1 MRCPL
6 RSPRHGSCRSR
17 GPSRALN
24 RAPWRCCGFG
34 CRGGGDAH
42 ASEPDLAEA
51 LQLRDVLLLGRDALV
66 AVVDVRVV
74 GEGLLEEANLALKQ
88 RFAVRAAVRRRSQ
101 RPRVRRPRRLRGCGR
116 VAELLG
122 VRSRAVVLVPPSLDE
137 WLPADHFARLV
148 IAAVEAMDLSGVLRR
163 LSGGRAWPAG
173 ARSGDDGRVLV
184 YAYARA
190 QRSSRVIERGCFED
204 VAMR

>member
-66 AVVDVRVV
+66 AVVAVRVV
-74 GEGLLEEANLALKQ
+74 GEGPPAALTARSQ
-88 RFAVRAAVRRRSQ
+88 ISRSGATGRTNPCMPGRQAVLDRRARRHAPRAAVWGARHPTTSA
-101 RPRVRRPRRLRGCGR
+101 RL
-116 VAELLG
+116 AA
-122 VRSRAVVLVPPSLDE
+122 SRAATGLLQWATRSVRQCESPLSQCAKRESGAFGGAEAFAVVEWSAKGGLVT
-137 WLPADHFARLV
+137 
-148 IAAVEAMDLSGVLRR
+148 
-163 LSGGRAWPAG
+163 
-173 ARSGDDGRVLV
+173 
-184 YAYARA
+184 
-190 QRSSRVIERGCFED
+190 
-204 VAMR
+204 

>member
-66 AVVDVRVV
+66 AVVAVRVV
-74 GEGLLEEANLALKQ
+74 GEGLPAALTARSQ
-88 RFAVRAAVRRRSQ
+88 ISRSGATGRTNPCMPGRQAVLDRRARRHAPRAAVWGARTPNDQRTFSRESRRDWAVAKGDEE
-101 RPRVRRPRRLRGCGR
+101 RPAMRVAAIAMRDERLAARVRVG
-116 VAELLG
+116 A
-122 VRSRAVVLVPPSLDE
+122 SR
-137 WLPADHFARLV
+137 
-148 IAAVEAMDLSGVLRR
+148 
-163 LSGGRAWPAG
+163 
-173 ARSGDDGRVLV
+173 
-184 YAYARA
+184 
-190 QRSSRVIERGCFED
+190 
-204 VAMR
+204 